1 MLFANL
7 PNFLNTKNQKKT
19 KTTTTGT
26 IMTTRIGRWN
36 VRKDMLLSRI
46 KQESSTMCFQEIES
60 LFHCAET
67 NVFNQGVCAGLYTR
81 ALVCLNRQ
89 KVEARKTKNALG
101 TLGYQFSRFNQKGM
115 KQFKNQKV

>member
-1 MLFANL
+1 
-7 PNFLNTKNQKKT
+7 
-19 KTTTTGT
+19 
-26 IMTTRIGRWN
+26 MTTRIGRWN

-60 LFHCAET
+60 LYQCAEA
-67 NVFNQGVCAGLYTR
+67 NVFNQSICAGLYTR